1 MVRFVGVQ
9 NVVRWIQATG
19 VETILA
25 ELGDYVAD
33 DYRRWESFE
42 KAPRVAS
49 HSSVGV
55 IELMPTSDGHLYG
68 FKYVNGH
75 PSNPAKG
82 LQTVT
87 AFGVLADVDSG
98 YPLIVAEMTV
108 LTALRTAATSA
119 MAAQLLARP
128 NSTTMAMIGA
138 GTQAEF
144 QAIAMRNA
152 LGIRSLRVF
161 DTDERASAKL
171 VRNLAPLGF
180 DVYVATDAADA
191 VADAD
196 VITTCTADKANA
208 TILTDDM
215 VVPGVHIN
223 GIGGDCPGKTE
234 LDAAILRRAD
244 VFVEFPE
251 QTRIE
256 GEIQQLEP
264 DFPVTELWQ
273 VVAGQTTGRR
283 SEAQIT
289 VFDSVGFAIED
300 FSVLRYVRDKTNG
313 TTFSVDIDLIADP
326 DDPKDL
332 FGFAVGSDAPVPAL

>member
-9 NVVRWIQATG
+9 NAVRWIRATG
-19 VETILA
+19 LETILG
-25 ELGDYVAD
+25 ELSEYVAD
-33 DYRRWESFE
+33 DYRRWESFD
-42 KAPRVAS
+42 KSPRVAN
-49 HSSVGV
+49 HSPIGV

-75 PSNPAKG
+75 PSNPSRG

-87 AFGVLADVDSG
+87 AFGVLSDVASG
-98 YPLIVAEMTV
+98 YPLLVAEMTL

-119 MAAQLLARP
+119 MAAKHLARAD
-128 NSTTMAMIGA
+128 SATMAMIGA

-144 QAIAMRNA
+144 QAIAVREA
-152 LGIRSLRVF
+152 LGIRTLRVF
-161 DTDERASAKL
+161 DTDPLASAKL
-171 VRNLAPLGF
+171 VRNLTPLGF
-180 DVYVATDAADA
+180 DVYVASDSADS
-191 VADAD
+191 VAGAD

-208 TILTDDM
+208 TVLTDDM
-215 VVPGVHIN
+215 VKPGVHIN
-223 GIGGDCPGKTE
+223 AIGGDCPGKTE

-256 GEIQQLEP
+256 GEIQQVES
-264 DFPVTELWQ
+264 DFAVTELWQ
-273 VVAGQTTGRR
+273 VVSGTTTGRA
-283 SEAQIT
+283 SAEQIT

-300 FSVLRYVRDKTNG
+300 FSVLRYLHDKTNHSA
-313 TTFSVDIDLIADP
+313 FSIDIDLVADP

-332 FGFAVGSDAPVPAL
+332 FGFAQGSDAPVPAL